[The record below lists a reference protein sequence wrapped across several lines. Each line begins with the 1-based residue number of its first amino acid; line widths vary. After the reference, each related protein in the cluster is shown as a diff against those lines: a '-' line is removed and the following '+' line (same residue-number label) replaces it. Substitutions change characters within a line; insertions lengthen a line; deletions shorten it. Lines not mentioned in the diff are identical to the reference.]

1 MTVRHALALIDEMT
15 DLEVSDR
22 VFGGEYWWLLA
33 AMIRGRRTP
42 ADLAGRK
49 SRYTIPCTRPW
60 WPAREVTRERR
71 LRAVLSAYTSAVA

>member
-1 MTVRHALALIDEMT
+1 MNVSHAVALIDQMT

-22 VFGGEYWWLLA
+22 VFGGEYWWLIA
-33 AMIRGRRTP
+33 ALLRGRRTP
-42 ADLAGRK
+42 PDLAGRK

-71 LRAVLSAYTSAVA
+71 LRAVLSAHTARGT

>member
-1 MTVRHALALIDEMT
+1 MNVRRAATLVDGMT
-15 DLEVSDR
+15 DVEVCDR

-49 SRYTIPCTRPW
+49 SRYTIPRTLPW

-71 LRAVLSAYTSAVA
+71 LRAVLSAHTARGT